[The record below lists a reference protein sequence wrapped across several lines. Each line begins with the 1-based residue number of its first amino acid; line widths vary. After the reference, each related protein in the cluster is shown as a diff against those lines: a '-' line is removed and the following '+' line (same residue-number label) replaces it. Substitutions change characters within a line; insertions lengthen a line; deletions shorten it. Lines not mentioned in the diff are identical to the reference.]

1 MKSRPGAGADDRPAG
16 SIAPGG
22 WRNSDSYSDGGVES
36 RHAGPKLGTSERQA
50 KASPHAGRAGM
61 PERTSGRAEK
71 HQQAGVAPGPSETH
85 SVPERSSRAPV
96 HYGAPMRR
104 ILSWPVLGQRPKPA
118 NDHYNSEPDEERH
131 DRQPRP
137 CDAWQLHL
145 HPPLRSPL
153 ESLSA
158 IHPVLK
164 RRDLTQP
171 TFEKPALLF
180 ALLFIFSVPAFLI
193 GFVAFLLFV

>member
-1 MKSRPGAGADDRPAG
+1 MPRNFGMKSRPGAGAGDRPAG
-16 SIAPGG
+16 SIALPGVG
-22 WRNSDSYSDGGVES
+22 RNSQFFSSDRGGES
-36 RHAGPKLGTSERQA
+36 RPTETKTGEWQDRRPALIR
-50 KASPHAGRAGM
+50 
-61 PERTSGRAEK
+61 PE
-71 HQQAGVAPGPSETH
+71 AGVASSLSEAH

-145 HPPLRSPL
+145 HSPLRSPL
-153 ESLSA
+153 ESLPA

-164 RRDLTQP
+164 RRDLAQP

-193 GFVAFLLFV
+193 GFIAFLLFV